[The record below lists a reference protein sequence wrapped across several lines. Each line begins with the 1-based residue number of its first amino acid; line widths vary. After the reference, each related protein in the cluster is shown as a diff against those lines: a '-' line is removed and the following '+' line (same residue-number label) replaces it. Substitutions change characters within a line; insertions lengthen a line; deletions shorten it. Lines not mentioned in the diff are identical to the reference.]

1 MAVFLKGMTRRE
13 VITLTHAMMH
23 SGEVLTW
30 PAEWQGHVVDK
41 HSTGGVGDKVSL
53 ILAPALAACAMKVT
67 TGTQDTLDYLWFSNV
82 GFLHAVRC
90 PLPYDTIP
98 NRYEANRQ
106 TDGQSVSYQVTES
119 VGHRISHSDSHSF
132 TPPDNSQTVIDQ

>member
-13 VITLTHAMMH
+13 VITLTRAMMQ

-82 GFLHAVRC
+82 GFSHAVR
-90 PLPYDTIP
+90 
-98 NRYEANRQ
+98 
-106 TDGQSVSYQVTES
+106 
-119 VGHRISHSDSHSF
+119 
-132 TPPDNSQTVIDQ
+132 